1 MTGVL
6 GVSTMSYLPWAFFNL
21 LNPLVA
27 LAFAFTG
34 FRIEHVEGEA
44 GDTSPEQPLVAPG
57 GDRHVE

>member
-1 MTGVL
+1 
-6 GVSTMSYLPWAFFNL
+6 MSYLPWAFFNL

-34 FRIEHVEGEA
+34 FRVEHVDGGE
-44 GDTSPEQPLVAPG
+44 GDTPPAQPLVIPG